1 MNSKQTI
8 SMAVDYGFI
17 TKINALKIINIAKY
31 GRLKCELCEGN
42 LSKYNIDHVVPKSK
56 GGHDQISNLRL
67 THPKCNSK
75 RGNKF
80 KIKDL
85 IYLLF

>member
-1 MNSKQTI
+1 MTSKQI
-8 SMAVDYGFI
+8 MIMAQDYGFI

-31 GRLKCELCEGN
+31 GRLKCELCKGN
-42 LSKYNIDHVVPKSK
+42 ISRCTIDHVVPKSK
-56 GGHDQISNLRL
+56 GGDDRLDNLRL
-67 THPKCNSK
+67 THEKCNSK